1 MRDINSGAIVF
12 NLSGGAILITVFAY
26 MGFAFFHTDIIAPC
40 TARYPAGKQFA
51 LDSQRGNLLAPIEL
65 QGRAG
70 TREWGILKNAQIL
83 SSAGGPNDAVMQVSL
98 ASTDVD
104 DETARNGVGFTWQSA
119 ELAKA
124 TSACLSYR
132 VFLPASFAF
141 AKPGYLPGLYAASD
155 IAELDAKTPTDGF
168 VARVGWTQGGDS
180 GVEVRSVG
188 AGTLWQ
194 GATVEVGTMAA
205 GALGPRRAG
214 NRAQFERRRGRHIT
228 TLDRRKIA
236 DRKPLIG
243 TQIRFEPRLLRR
255 RRGHWLCAFGGR
267 SRHSEG
273 VAVCCTMAIVTHR
286 ALHLAQS
293 KRCNSAISACREGT
307 CRQQN
312 ANHVARALETLATVS
327 CIESLEL
334 QRRPTSP
341 KWREFYIS
349 PAVSP
354 DRGFFWPDGRRSAS
368 SRTGLTAESPRP
380 LPRLRCRTSARLFPC
395 GLWRARNRQTK
406 AIRIAWTRRAR
417 VP

>member
-26 MGFAFFHTDIIAPC
+26 MGFAFFHTDIVAPC
-40 TARYPAGKQFA
+40 TARYPAGMQFA
-51 LDSQRGNLLAPIEL
+51 LDSQRGNLLTPIEL

-70 TREWGILKNAQIL
+70 SREWGILTNAQIL
-83 SSAGGPNDAVMQVSL
+83 GSGAGNDAVMQVSL

-155 IAELDAKTPTDGF
+155 IAELDAKTPSDGF
-168 VARVGWTQGGDS
+168 VARVGWAQGGDS

-194 GATVEVGTMAA
+194 GATVEFRTMAT
-205 GALGPRRAG
+205 GTLGPRGAG
-214 NRAQFERRRGRHIT
+214 DRTQFERRRGRHIA

-243 TQIRFEPRLLRR
+243 TQIGFEPRLFR
-255 RRGHWLCAFGGR
+255 RRGGHWLRAYAGR
-267 SRHSEG
+267 SGHSEG
-273 VAVCCTMAIVTHR
+273 VAVCCTMAIV
-286 ALHLAQS
+286 AA
-293 KRCNSAISACREGT
+293 
-307 CRQQN
+307 
-312 ANHVARALETLATVS
+312 
-327 CIESLEL
+327 
-334 QRRPTSP
+334 
-341 KWREFYIS
+341 
-349 PAVSP
+349 
-354 DRGFFWPDGRRSAS
+354 
-368 SRTGLTAESPRP
+368 
-380 LPRLRCRTSARLFPC
+380 
-395 GLWRARNRQTK
+395 
-406 AIRIAWTRRAR
+406 
-417 VP
+417 